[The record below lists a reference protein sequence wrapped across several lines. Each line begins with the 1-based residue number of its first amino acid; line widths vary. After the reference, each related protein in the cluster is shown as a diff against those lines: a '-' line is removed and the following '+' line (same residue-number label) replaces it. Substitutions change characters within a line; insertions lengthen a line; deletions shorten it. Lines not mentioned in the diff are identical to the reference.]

1 MKFEEIKEL
10 TSAELRKR
18 AVTLREELFEAR
30 MKHSIG
36 QLGNP
41 IEIRGK
47 RRDMARLRTALH
59 MKLGTATAK
68 TKTVKAAPKKGTK
81 NG

>member
-10 TSAELRKR
+10 TSSELRKR
-18 AVTLREELFEAR
+18 SVQLREEMFEAR

-41 IEIRGK
+41 LEIRAK
-47 RRDMARLRTALH
+47 RRELARLRTALH
-59 MKLGTATAK
+59 MKLGTQ
-68 TKTVKAAPKKGTK
+68 KKG
-81 NG
+81 